1 MQKDEIKNEIKTM
14 MDGLKDNE
22 VEVLYNTFTK
32 AMGVQTEKL
41 SFFIETTVNNTTAVM
56 KYALIETKKKLFT
69 T

>member
-1 MQKDEIKNEIKTM
+1 